1 MKRKILFWI
10 LGIVGFLIIAGG
22 VYTYTIYSPV
32 SNTLDAVQRPLN
44 RDKSEKRDQEI
55 AKDNPD
61 VILFEPPFITDN
73 GKTGDR
79 NSVANTQKFVQALST
94 SAKDA
99 KIMIQP
105 PNPVYSGKNYSKA
118 IEALKQ
124 FATQNGYIY

>member
-79 NSVANTQKFVQALST
+79 NSVANT
-94 SAKDA
+94 
-99 KIMIQP
+99 
-105 PNPVYSGKNYSKA
+105 
-118 IEALKQ
+118 
-124 FATQNGYIY
+124 